1 MSETLDLPST
11 DRLVVVMVGLPARGK
26 TYIARKLARYLRWQ
40 GRRARVFNVGNYRR
54 ERLGAQ
60 QPADFFDPANP
71 QGVAARRAM
80 AQAALDDMLGWLKTE
95 GEVGIYDATNS
106 TRERRAWVRQICEAS
121 GCRVL
126 FVESVCDD
134 PDVLEHNIRET
145 KLRSPDY
152 RQTDP
157 DRAVADFKRRIA
169 MYERAYEPVT
179 EESASWVRIVD
190 AGRQLQVNELQGYLP
205 SRIVP
210 FLMNLHLSP
219 RTIWLTRHGESTFN
233 TQDRIGG
240 NPPLTARG
248 LAYGRALGAYFGQR
262 APSDLVIWTSTLQR
276 TRQTATE
283 MGRRFRPW
291 KPLDEIDAGLYDG
304 LSYADVR
311 ARAPDEFLARASDK
325 LRYRYPRGE
334 SYLDV
339 LQRLDPVLIELER
352 QRRPVLVIAH
362 NAVIRGLY
370 AYFADEPAE
379 RVPHLD
385 VPLHTLIELTPR
397 AYGSAEVR
405 HRLSLDE
412 NEADGAEG

>member
-1 MSETLDLPST
+1 MPSSLDQPTS

-40 GRRARVFNVGNYRR
+40 GRQARVFNVGNYRR

-60 QPADFFDPANP
+60 QPADFFDPSNP
-71 QGVAARRAM
+71 EGVAARRQM
-80 AQAALDDMLGWLKTE
+80 AEAALDDLLGWLDRE

-106 TRERRAWVRQICEAS
+106 TYERRSWVRARCEAR

-126 FVESVCDD
+126 FVESVCED

-152 RQTDP
+152 RKVDP
-157 DRAVADFKRRIA
+157 EQAVADFKRRIA
-169 MYERAYEPVT
+169 MYARAYEPVV
-179 EESASWVRIVD
+179 EDEASWVRIID
-190 AGRQLQVNELQGYLP
+190 AGRQLQVNRLQGYLP

-240 NPPLTARG
+240 NPGLTASG
-248 LAYGRALGAYFGQR
+248 LEYGRSLGRYFSDR
-262 APSDLVIWTSTLQR
+262 APDDLVVWTSSLRR
-276 TRQTATE
+276 TRDTAE
-283 MGRRFRPW
+283 AMGRRYRSW
-291 KPLDEIDAGLYDG
+291 KPLDEIDAGICDG
-304 LSYADVR
+304 WTYADVR
-311 ARAPDEFLARASDK
+311 ARMPDDFAARATDK

-362 NAVIRGLY
+362 NAVIRALY
-370 AYFADEPAE
+370 AYFTDEPAE
-379 RVPHLD
+379 RVPQLEI
-385 VPLHTLIELTPR
+385 PLHTLIQLTPR
-397 AYGSAEVR
+397 AYGSAEERVALR
-405 HRLSLDE
+405 
-412 NEADGAEG
+412 